1 MDLKLNLTPRQT
13 SMAVALTASALLL
26 TALYFSPL
34 SWSRVKKFFGFGPE
48 TDNVETQTEET
59 NETSEETTD

>member
-1 MDLKLNLTPRQT
+1 MDLKLNLTSRQT
-13 SMAVALTASALLL
+13 SMAVALTASALSL

-48 TDNVETQTEET
+48 TDDVETQTEENSDT
-59 NETSEETTD
+59 KEETTD